1 MTEPTPPSVLTAG
14 YVPLDI
20 VVFGKRMWRAAGGT
34 AGNVAAILSFL
45 GWRAGVIAD
54 LGDDAAGREVVRDL
68 RKANVDTR
76 RIRFRPTRTTPRVVH
91 EINGGGHR
99 FLFRC
104 PRCGARFPHSRPLAL
119 DRAHEL
125 VGAEVASDVFFFDRL
140 NHGTVRL
147 AEHFAAAGSL
157 VVFEPARVGQAH
169 LVDRALDAAHIVK
182 YAADRVPDA
191 DAIPAKA
198 GRQVHVVTRGEDGA
212 SYRIGTG
219 AWHRSPAFPYP
230 TVDTGGAGD
239 WTTAGLI
246 HALGAR
252 KRTVVAVGDALRW
265 AQALAAVSCGAP
277 GARGLAK
284 QQSAETVL
292 RAAHFLENRRNFEP
306 PASATTHAQRAKVAG
321 GLCDWCL
328 LPLAADDVAGPVEVG
343 PASPTTNVASRA
355 EQRS

>member
-1 MTEPTPPSVLTAG
+1 MTGPTTPAVLTAG

-54 LGDDAAGREVVRDL
+54 LADDAAAREVVRDL

-76 RIRFRPTRTTPRVVH
+76 GIRLRPTGTTPRVVH
-91 EINGGGHR
+91 EITGAGHR

-104 PRCGARFPHSRPLAL
+104 PRCGTRFPHSRPLPSS
-119 DRAHEL
+119 RADEL
-125 VGAEVASDVFFFDRL
+125 VSTKAAWDVFFFDRL
-140 NHGTVRL
+140 NYGTVRL
-147 AEHFAAAGSL
+147 AEHFAAVGSL
-157 VVFEPARVGQAH
+157 VVFEPARIGQPH
-169 LVDRALDAAHIVK
+169 LLDRALGAARIVK
-182 YAADRVPDA
+182 YAADRVPDPA
-191 DAIPAKA
+191 SITAKA
-198 GRQVHVVTRGEDGA
+198 GRQIHIVTRGEGGA
-212 SYRIGTG
+212 SYRVGTG
-219 AWHRSPAFPYP
+219 TWHNSPAFPYP

-252 KRTVVAVGDALRW
+252 KLSVAAVGDALRW

-284 QQSAETVL
+284 QQSAEAVL
-292 RAAHFLENRRNFEP
+292 RAAQFLENRRNVEP
-306 PASATTHAQRAKVAG
+306 PVSPTTRAQRGKVAD

-328 LPLAADDVAGPVEVG
+328 LPIAAEGVAG
-343 PASPTTNVASRA
+343 AAVAA
-355 EQRS
+355 AT